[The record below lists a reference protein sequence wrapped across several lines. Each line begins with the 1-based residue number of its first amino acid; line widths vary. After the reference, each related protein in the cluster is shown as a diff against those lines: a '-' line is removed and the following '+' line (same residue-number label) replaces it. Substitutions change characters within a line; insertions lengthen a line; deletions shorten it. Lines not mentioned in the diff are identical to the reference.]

1 MKKYKHSE
9 ITPEQIYNKRRKFI
23 KSIGLHIRI
32 SLLIIT
38 IMSLGLEK
46 VILSKIHKN
55 LLLNLGVL
63 LLKVK

>member
-1 MKKYKHSE
+1 
-9 ITPEQIYNKRRKFI
+9 
-23 KSIGLHIRI
+23 
-32 SLLIIT
+32 
-38 IMSLGLEK
+38 MSLGLEK